1 MNTGQ
6 CEGHGNMAIVNLN
19 AALNAMVTPAR
30 EQIDL
35 QKTETYRFLDKPLQI
50 AQSTDRAI

>member
-1 MNTGQ
+1 
-6 CEGHGNMAIVNLN
+6 MAIVNLN